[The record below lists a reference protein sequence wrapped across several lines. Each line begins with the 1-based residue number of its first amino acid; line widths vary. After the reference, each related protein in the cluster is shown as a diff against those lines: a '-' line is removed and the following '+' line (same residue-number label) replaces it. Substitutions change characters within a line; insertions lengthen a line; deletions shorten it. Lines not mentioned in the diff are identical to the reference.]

1 MFQLRPNLRIPLLC
15 YVQREFVMAN
25 TYNIYKVKPTKLDQ
39 LKEKLTTVG
48 LVQQKTLENDGYLKT
63 FYFSEKV
70 EGNEVWWWKTYQD
83 FFNEGIEEP
92 KNTFNFAVLI
102 CQNTVEPNKIFAV
115 SLGKSHFYLSKFIQL
130 DFGIDLALHMADE
143 SSILLKKSR
152 HFTGT
157 KRQDVSSYQQF
168 QVNNYEAGESV
179 DHIKLKAAN
188 KTVWGSRNIIF
199 ADSIQ
204 MDMDK
209 QPMHLPEVFKIIDAS
224 FKDDKIIHL
233 PKLEPANPDIVN
245 DLDIQTLI
253 HLRDGEG
260 GVGVD
265 QFHVSG
271 VSICFSFHDY
281 DYVIKAKNR
290 EGKQL
295 SKQLGNT
302 IGIEEISEFL
312 VENPDIDDINNV
324 TVQFKNE
331 DTGRFTRNLKELLD
345 MPIMWEEQQYFLK
358 NGEWFFF
365 NQIFMKYLKRSLN
378 SIEVI
383 LEEQLIET
391 EFDTWQ
397 KNKRANRKA
406 GDDKVDYREAYFN
419 QKICKDRGYTLLD
432 RELTAIRSLEKE
444 KKRRDYQVEVADIYN
459 NGEIISVKISKK
471 KPELIYNIEQ
481 SKDSITLIKNNQIT
495 FRKKLTAAALWFV
508 FEEDVKTITDVNS
521 IQFLL
526 AVEAWRKLVVGYSLK
541 PKIYISRH
549 IR

>member
-1 MFQLRPNLRIPLLC
+1 
-15 YVQREFVMAN
+15 MAN
-25 TYNIYKVKPTKLDQ
+25 TYNIYKVKSAKLDQ
-39 LKEKLTTVG
+39 LKEKLKSVG
-48 LVQQKTLENDGYLKT
+48 LVEQKTLEKDGYSKT

-70 EGNEVWWWKTYQD
+70 EGNEVWWWKTYRD

-92 KNTFNFAVLI
+92 KNIFNFAVLV
-102 CQNTVEPNKIFAV
+102 CQNTAEPEKIFAV

-152 HFTGT
+152 YFTGT

-188 KTVWGSRNIIF
+188 KTVWGNRNIIF

-209 QPMHLPEVFKIIDAS
+209 QPMHLPEIFKIIEAS
-224 FKDDKIIHL
+224 FKDDQIIHL
-233 PKLEPANPDIVN
+233 PKLESANTDIAN
-245 DLDIQTLI
+245 DLDIQALI
-253 HLRDGEG
+253 YLRDGEG
-260 GVGVD
+260 SVGVD

-271 VSICFSFHDY
+271 VSICFTFHDY
-281 DYVIKAKNR
+281 DYVIKAKNN
-290 EGKQL
+290 EGKLL

-302 IGIEEISEFL
+302 MDIESVSEFL
-312 VENPDIDDINNV
+312 VDNPHIDDINNV
-324 TVQFKNE
+324 TVQFKSE
-331 DTGRFTRNLKELLD
+331 DAGCFTRSLKELLD
-345 MPIMWEEQQYFLK
+345 MPIVWGDQQYFLK

-365 NQIFMKYLKRSLN
+365 NQVFMDYLKRSL
-378 SIEVI
+378 SAVQVI

-391 EFDTWQ
+391 EFATWQ
-397 KNKRANRKA
+397 ANKRANRKA

-419 QKICKDRGYTLLD
+419 QKICNERGYTLLD
-432 RELTAIRSLEKE
+432 RELTAIRSLD
-444 KKRRDYQVEVADIYN
+444 KKRRDYQVEVADLYYK
-459 NGEIISVKISKK
+459 GEIISVKISKK

-481 SKDSITLIKNNQIT
+481 SKDSITLIKNNKIK
-495 FRKKLTAAALWFV
+495 FSKKLTSAALWFV
-508 FEEDVKTITDVNS
+508 FEEDIKVITDVNS

-526 AVEAWRKLVVGYSLK
+526 AVEAWKKLVTGYALK

-549 IR
+549 IK

>member
-1 MFQLRPNLRIPLLC
+1 
-15 YVQREFVMAN
+15 MAN
-25 TYNIYKVKPTKLDQ
+25 TYNIYKVKPAKLDQ
-39 LKEKLTTVG
+39 LKEKLISVG
-48 LVQQKTLENDGYLKT
+48 LVEQKTLQKDGYLKT

-70 EGNEVWWWKTYQD
+70 EGNEVWWWKTYRN
-83 FFNEGIEEP
+83 FFNDNIEEP

-102 CQNTVEPNKIFAV
+102 CQNISEPEKIFAV

-152 HFTGT
+152 YFTGT

-188 KTVWGSRNIIF
+188 KTVWGNRNIIF

-209 QPMHLPEVFKIIDAS
+209 QPMHLPEIFKIIEAS
-224 FKDDKIIHL
+224 FKDDQIIHL
-233 PKLEPANPDIVN
+233 PKLESANAEIAK
-245 DLDIQTLI
+245 DLDIQALT

-260 GVGVD
+260 NVGID

-281 DYVIKAKNR
+281 DYVIKAKNS
-290 EGKQL
+290 EGKLL

-302 IGIEEISEFL
+302 MDIEAISEFL
-312 VENPDIDDINNV
+312 VDNPNIDDINNV

-331 DTGRFTRNLKELLD
+331 DIGRFTRNLKELLD
-345 MPIMWEEQQYFLK
+345 MPIVWGDQQYFLK

-365 NQIFMKYLKRSLN
+365 NQVFMDYLKRSL
-378 SIEVI
+378 IAVEVI

-391 EFDTWQ
+391 EFAAWQ
-397 KNKRANRKA
+397 TNKRAHRKA

-419 QKICKDRGYTLLD
+419 QKICSERGYTLLD
-432 RELTAIRSLEKE
+432 RELTAIRSLG
-444 KKRRDYQVEVADIYN
+444 KKRRDYQVEVADIYYK
-459 NGEIISVKISKK
+459 GEIISVKISKK
-471 KPELIYNIEQ
+471 KTELIYNIEQ
-481 SKDSITLIKNNQIT
+481 SKDSITLIKNNAIK
-495 FRKKLTAAALWFV
+495 FNKKLTSAALWFV
-508 FEEDVKTITDVNS
+508 FEEDIKTITDVNS

-526 AVEAWRKLVVGYSLK
+526 AVEAWKKLVTGYSLK

-549 IR
+549 IK